1 VNVTIIYGTMRKAST
16 YNCVQLLLNDLRLN
30 VNINVTEFFLQKNS
44 SYSCHK
50 YFSCLR
56 TNSNSCNNFNPIYS
70 ILTSLYD
77 SDLIILA
84 CPVLSCDIS
93 AEMTSFLDYLSYYSI
108 QNKAISSMHNKI
120 GLVISTTT
128 GAGLFHTIRTLK
140 RNLKLCGVDNT
151 FKFAKTLYEIN
162 WEDVSIK
169 TKEQIHKKIFKLSNK
184 ILDFYSNSH
193 NLEAPSFQKMTS
205 LKIDP
210 IFKSNNVTDFNTE
223 KNKHALISE
232 INVL

>member
-1 VNVTIIYGTMRKAST
+1 MNVTIIYGTMRKAST

-140 RNLKLCGVDNT
+140 RNLKLLGVGNT
-151 FKFAKTLYEIN
+151 FKFAKALYEMNWDDIN
-162 WEDVSIK
+162 IK
-169 TKEQIHKKIFKLSNK
+169 TKKQIDKKILKLSNK
-184 ILDFYSNSH
+184 VLDSYGNSH
-193 NLEAPSFQKMTS
+193 NLETPSFHKPTS
-205 LKIDP
+205 LKIGP
-210 IFKSNNVTDFNTE
+210 IFTNNNVIDFNYRKE
-223 KNKHALISE
+223 HACSHIR
-232 INVL
+232 N